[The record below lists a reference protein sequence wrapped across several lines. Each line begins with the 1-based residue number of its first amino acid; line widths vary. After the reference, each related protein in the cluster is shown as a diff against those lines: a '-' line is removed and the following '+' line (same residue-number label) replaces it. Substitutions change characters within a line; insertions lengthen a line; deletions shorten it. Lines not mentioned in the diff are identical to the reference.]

1 MKLRTVLKS
10 GNKRATI
17 GSWPMIRN
25 RELSYLFFINYN
37 MKIYSTA
44 WNTFLSKYEYL
55 NEVCEKLYVV
65 FDEMLNP
72 FTEGYVYSILFN
84 VVVYNLIL
92 Y

>member
-1 MKLRTVLKS
+1 
-10 GNKRATI
+10 
-17 GSWPMIRN
+17 
-25 RELSYLFFINYN
+25 

-55 NEVCEKLYVV
+55 NEVYEKLYVV